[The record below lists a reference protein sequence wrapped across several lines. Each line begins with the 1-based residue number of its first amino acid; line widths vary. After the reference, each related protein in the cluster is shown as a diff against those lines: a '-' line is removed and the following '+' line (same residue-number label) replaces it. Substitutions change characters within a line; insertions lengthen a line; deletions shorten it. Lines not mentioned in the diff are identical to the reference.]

1 MVSTL
6 NMFRPLLNHALLIE
20 AISLILL
27 ALLCTLCSTIV
38 TNYSP
43 NPAKPTSVTILPLI
57 PTRTTLP
64 SIFDSQQSPPAPNIL
79 QPQRGPL
86 VAHWHKETPL
96 FDQQFGSV
104 LLKHSK
110 GVQNYLGR
118 IVTYNNMM
126 SVRTRQGSNAIKKI
140 EELRLINKKKNDKI
154 RKQQEEEKKARKKHT
169 GSKRKQRKRRRRL

>member
-1 MVSTL
+1 M
-6 NMFRPLLNHALLIE
+6 
-20 AISLILL
+20 
-27 ALLCTLCSTIV
+27 
-38 TNYSP
+38 
-43 NPAKPTSVTILPLI
+43 
-57 PTRTTLP
+57 
-64 SIFDSQQSPPAPNIL
+64 
-79 QPQRGPL
+79 
-86 VAHWHKETPL
+86 
-96 FDQQFGSV
+96 